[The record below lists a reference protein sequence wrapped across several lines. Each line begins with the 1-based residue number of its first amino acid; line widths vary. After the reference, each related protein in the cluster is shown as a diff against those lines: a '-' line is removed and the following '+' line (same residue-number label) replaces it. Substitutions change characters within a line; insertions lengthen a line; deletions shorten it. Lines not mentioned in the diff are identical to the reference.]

1 MLKKTKTATIALII
15 TVSLLMIVGQNSGYA
30 STNAPAALKIY
41 IGPTSVPADNNSYTC
56 IYVQLLDSSQH
67 PTRALQDTAIGLSS
81 SNTNIGT
88 VKPSITIPAGATYAS
103 TSFQT
108 TFSPGSSTIAATASG
123 FATVQA
129 AITTIGPIPAKVAVY
144 GYPSSLP
151 ADGNTYNCILV
162 QLQDSSGAP
171 AKAPKEGVQVTLS
184 CSDTT
189 DVGSVASN
197 VTIQEGGTY
206 ATASFTTVNG
216 TSKIWSASISGVAQG
231 YTSVPLT
238 ITTTPVGTNPSV
250 LKIFSGPAQVP
261 ADKSDYQTVALELQN
276 AAGYVCELSS
286 DTSVSLSSSDQT
298 IAQINSQITI
308 PGGQALRVG
317 GFNYNLQARHH
328 DHNRRSQQRQLRNT
342 N

>member
-1 MLKKTKTATIALII
+1 MLKKTKSATIALII
-15 TVSLLMIVGQNSGYA
+15 TVSLIMIMGQNSGYA

-41 IGPTSVPADNNSYTC
+41 VGPTSVPADNNSYTC

-67 PTRALQDTAIGLSS
+67 PTRALQDTVIGLSS

-88 VKPSITIPAGATYAS
+88 VKPSITIPASATYAS

-129 AITTIGPIPAKVAVY
+129 AVTTIGPIPAKVAVY

-171 AKAPKEGVQVTLS
+171 AKAPKQGVQVTLS

-197 VTIQEGGTY
+197 VTITGRR
-206 ATASFTTVNG
+206 N
-216 TSKIWSASISGVAQG
+216 
-231 YTSVPLT
+231 
-238 ITTTPVGTNPSV
+238 
-250 LKIFSGPAQVP
+250 
-261 ADKSDYQTVALELQN
+261 
-276 AAGYVCELSS
+276 
-286 DTSVSLSSSDQT
+286 
-298 IAQINSQITI
+298 
-308 PGGQALRVG
+308 LR
-317 GFNYNLQARHH
+317 N
-328 DHNRRSQQRQLRNT
+328 RQLHHSEWYEQDLERFDKRCRPRIHVRTINHNNHASRHEPERT
-342 N
+342 QNL